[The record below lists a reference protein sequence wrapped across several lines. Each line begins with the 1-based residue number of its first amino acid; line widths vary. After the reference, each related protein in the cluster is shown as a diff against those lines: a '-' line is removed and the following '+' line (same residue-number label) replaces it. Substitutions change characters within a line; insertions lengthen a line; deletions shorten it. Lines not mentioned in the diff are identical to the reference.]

1 MRKLVYI
8 LILFISG
15 CTKSIDFQLPE
26 VEQIIVVEATVE
38 NGLPP
43 RVVLT
48 SSQGYFDPID
58 SNILNEIF
66 IHDAEITL
74 NDGINNFTLQEIEFN
89 GIYLYTSLDF
99 SAMGQLGK
107 TYSINIDVNDKNIQA
122 SAKIPHSLILDS
134 LWFEKYEAY
143 DSLGFIGTKFTDP
156 DTLGNC
162 YRWFAQRI
170 NTYKYN

>member
-1 MRKLVYI
+1 MRKLAYI
-8 LILFISG
+8 LILFILS

-66 IHDAEITL
+66 ITE
-74 NDGINNFTLQEIEFN
+74 
-89 GIYLYTSLDF
+89 LYVYFYMAIKPF
-99 SAMGQLGK
+99 SW
-107 TYSINIDVNDKNIQA
+107 I
-122 SAKIPHSLILDS
+122 
-134 LWFEKYEAY
+134 
-143 DSLGFIGTKFTDP
+143 
-156 DTLGNC
+156 
-162 YRWFAQRI
+162 
-170 NTYKYN
+170 